1 MSPRLRA
8 RAVALAKLVATALP
22 GSVPVAFAAA
32 TAAPGTRV
40 LAALGGFV
48 AGTVVTAATRVI
60 VTEQKL
66 DGFRRNLAAWAA
78 AWALAIV
85 LYLARS

>member
-1 MSPRLRA
+1 
-8 RAVALAKLVATALP
+8 VALVKLVAIALP

-32 TAAPGTRV
+32 AAPGTRV

-48 AGTVVTAATRVI
+48 AGTLVAAATRVI
-60 VTEQKL
+60 VSEQKL